1 MKTYRIQYRYKRKGS
16 SRWRYSNQDHEAT
29 DYLAAMLK
37 FKGVNGIGYESE
49 IIKVWELAWKRTN
62 Q

>member
-1 MKTYRIQYRYKRKGS
+1 
-16 SRWRYSNQDHEAT
+16 
-29 DYLAAMLK
+29 MLK